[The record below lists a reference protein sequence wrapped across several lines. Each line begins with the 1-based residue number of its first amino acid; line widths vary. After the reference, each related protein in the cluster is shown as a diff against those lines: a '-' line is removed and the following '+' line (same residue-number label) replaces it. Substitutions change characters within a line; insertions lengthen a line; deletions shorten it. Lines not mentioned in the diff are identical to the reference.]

1 MAPRA
6 GSRGASLYVEEIIT
20 LARLSRSDGEVI
32 SDLAQAVL
40 DLIEQLRD
48 VSLRA
53 DLAEAT
59 LEVELKRTVDL
70 KHKIAAFRGT
80 DPESLSDL
88 LHELAEVVLR

>member
-1 MAPRA
+1 M
-6 GSRGASLYVEEIIT
+6 YVEEIIT
-20 LARLSRSDGEVI
+20 LARLSQSDGTVI

-59 LEVELKRTVDL
+59 LEVELKRTGDL
-70 KHKIAAFRGT
+70 KHKIAGFRGT
-80 DPESLSDL
+80 DPNSLSDL
-88 LHELAEVVLR
+88 LHELAEVVQR